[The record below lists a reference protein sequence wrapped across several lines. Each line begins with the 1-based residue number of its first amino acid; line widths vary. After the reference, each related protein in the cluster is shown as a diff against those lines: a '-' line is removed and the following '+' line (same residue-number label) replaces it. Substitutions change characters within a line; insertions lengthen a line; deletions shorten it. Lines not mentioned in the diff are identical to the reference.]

1 MPVVDFIPYF
11 RSLAA
16 AIPGAYLQ
24 HGGREGGREGEE
36 KEGSLNEISVLTP
49 LCS

>member
-1 MPVVDFIPYF
+1 MYNWEDEGGKKTG
-11 RSLAA
+11 RRER
-16 AIPGAYLQ
+16 
-24 HGGREGGREGEE
+24 GREGGREGEE